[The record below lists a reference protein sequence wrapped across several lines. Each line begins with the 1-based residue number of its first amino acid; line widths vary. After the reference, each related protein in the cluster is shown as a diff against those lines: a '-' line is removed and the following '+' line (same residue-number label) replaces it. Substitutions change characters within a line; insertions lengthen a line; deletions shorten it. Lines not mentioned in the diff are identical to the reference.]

1 LSSESGVR
9 VSMMSKAESIRILY
23 MEDDPA
29 TARLFQRKLER
40 EGYVVDLACD
50 GEEGLAMYET
60 ASYDVLA
67 VDQNMPNIDGLE
79 VIRTLTSQKP
89 FPSLIVVTASGD
101 ARAAVEAM
109 KLGASDYIIKDVDG
123 AYLDLLPAV
132 IEQVLHQRNLAEE
145 RERLIVELQKAL
157 AEVKTLSG
165 LIPICA
171 SCKKIRTDEG
181 YWESLEVYIRDHSEA
196 DFTHSIC
203 PECVK
208 KLYGDMLE
216 SEE

>member
-1 LSSESGVR
+1 
-9 VSMMSKAESIRILY
+9 MMSKSESIRILY

-50 GEEGLAMYET
+50 GEEGLTMYEA

-67 VDQNMPNIDGLE
+67 VDQSMPNLDGLA
-79 VIRTLTSQKP
+79 VIRALASQKP
-89 FPSLIVVTASGD
+89 FPPLIVVTASGD

-132 IEQVLHQRNLAEE
+132 IEQVLHQHNLTEE

-157 AEVKTLSG
+157 AAVKVLAG

-181 YWESLEVYIRDHSEA
+181 YWEAIEVYIRDHSEA

-203 PECVK
+203 PECVE
-208 KLYGDMLE
+208 KLYGDVLE
-216 SEE
+216 SEV

>member
-1 LSSESGVR
+1 
-9 VSMMSKAESIRILY
+9 MMSKSESIRILY

-50 GEEGLAMYET
+50 GEEGLTMYEA

-67 VDQNMPNIDGLE
+67 VDQSMPNLDGLA
-79 VIRTLTSQKP
+79 VIRALASQKP
-89 FPSLIVVTASGD
+89 FPPLIVVTASGD

-132 IEQVLHQRNLAEE
+132 IEQVLHQHNLTEE

-157 AEVKTLSG
+157 AAVKVLAG

-181 YWESLEVYIRDHSEA
+181 YWEAIEVYIRDHSEA

-203 PECVK
+203 PECVE
-208 KLYGDMLE
+208 KLYGDELE

>member
-1 LSSESGVR
+1 MSI
-9 VSMMSKAESIRILY
+9 MSKSEFIRILY
-23 MEDDPA
+23 MEDDHA

-40 EGYVVDLACD
+40 EGYIVDLACD
-50 GEEGLAMYET
+50 GKEGLAMYEA

-67 VDQNMPNIDGLE
+67 VDQAMPNLDGLA
-79 VIRTLTSQKP
+79 VIRTLASRKP
-89 FPSLIVVTASGD
+89 FPPLIVVTASGD

-109 KLGASDYIIKDVDG
+109 KLGASDYIIKDVEG
-123 AYLDLLPAV
+123 VYLDLLPAV
-132 IEQVLHQRNLAEE
+132 IEQVLHQRNLVAE
-145 RERLIVELQKAL
+145 RERLIVELRKAL
-157 AEVKTLSG
+157 AAVKTLAG

-181 YWESLEVYIRDHSEA
+181 YWEAIEVYIRGHSEA

-203 PECVK
+203 PDCIQ
-208 KLYGDMLE
+208 KLYGDVFE

>member
-1 LSSESGVR
+1 
-9 VSMMSKAESIRILY
+9 MMSKSEAIRILC

-40 EGYVVDLACD
+40 EGYLVDLACD
-50 GEEGLAMYET
+50 GEEGLAMYE
-60 ASYDVLA
+60 AGSYDILA
-67 VDQNMPNIDGLE
+67 VDQSMPKLDGLA
-79 VIRTLTSQKP
+79 VIRTLASGGLLP
-89 FPSLIVVTASGD
+89 PLIVITASSD
-101 ARAAVEAM
+101 ARSAVEAM

-123 AYLDLLPAV
+123 AYLDLLPSV
-132 IEQVLHQRNLAEE
+132 IEQVLHQRDLAEE

-157 AEVKTLSG
+157 AKVKILAG

-181 YWESLEVYIRDHSEA
+181 YWEAIEVYIRDHSEA

-203 PECVK
+203 PECIEE
-208 KLYGDMLE
+208 LYGDLFE
-216 SEE
+216 SE